1 MGKIFPRKLGILI
14 TKAKRS
20 SQNQS
25 TTTFCLIQT
34 GWFVLLRASN
44 WKRYQKNQKKWRQE
58 RFMVSRHFSS
68 MVDTKN
74 KHHSQLIR
82 LCSHKMLIGRT
93 LPPSNVFKTLK
104 QQPSQTKSASIT
116 RCNPAFLEE
125 ATQIVSQFFTIKM
138 RRKLH
143 LDQMPIGHTKPLTS
157 NRITER
163 ILSLKDLW
171 I

>member
-1 MGKIFPRKLGILI
+1 
-14 TKAKRS
+14 
-20 SQNQS
+20 
-25 TTTFCLIQT
+25 
-34 GWFVLLRASN
+34 
-44 WKRYQKNQKKWRQE
+44 
-58 RFMVSRHFSS
+58 

-171 I
+171 ISSNSNSLNRETSHLNFLPQANTSQSSVTRRSQRRSPTHQLQNHAR